1 MGLVKPALK
10 PINVKLALQVTLMV
24 TQSVLVV
31 TVMNMSTV
39 MNAKSVVQAVFRANR
54 QRFLVQFVVNASAT
68 LDFNKMGHVNA
79 SLVFTKTKN

>member
-1 MGLVKPALK
+1 
-10 PINVKLALQVTLMV
+10 
-24 TQSVLVV
+24 
-31 TVMNMSTV
+31 MNMSTV

-54 QRFLVQFVVNASAT
+54 QHFLVQFVVNASAT